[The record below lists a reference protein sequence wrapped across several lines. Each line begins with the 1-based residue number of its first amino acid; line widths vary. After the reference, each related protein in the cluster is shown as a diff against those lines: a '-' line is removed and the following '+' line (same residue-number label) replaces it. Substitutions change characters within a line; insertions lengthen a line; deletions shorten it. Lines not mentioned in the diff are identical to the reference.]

1 MVGLSPFLGEAEER
15 EIKTIG
21 RLFFKG
27 VNPAEESELKPIWE
41 KWYFFFELFLMIA
54 DRQNGNLINLPFD
67 CSAFFQPYK
76 TYKIIQCIQCLY
88 FEKIKEDYENA
99 KG

>member
-1 MVGLSPFLGEAEER
+1 M
-15 EIKTIG
+15 
-21 RLFFKG
+21 
-27 VNPAEESELKPIWE
+27 
-41 KWYFFFELFLMIA
+41 MIA